1 MARKR
6 SRFTL
11 IELLVVIAIIA
22 ILAAM
27 LMPALSQARE
37 KARSISCT
45 SNQKQVILG
54 VLMYADQNRETLIP
68 GAVYLY
74 ATGRAWEWYRALD
87 KLIGLSYAGG
97 SYNTGNGGHEVIV
110 CPSQKM
116 NAHPYN
122 LGYGWNYQE
131 FGYAYSSTSYLA
143 GWATKLAKIKDPSWN
158 IVLGDSEDNNAR
170 TPIYYGPR
178 YLYRR
183 HSTLLPRRHS
193 GGGNM
198 AMADGHVEWFT
209 YSQLR
214 DTSAQ
219 SPWRLP

>member
-1 MARKR
+1 
-6 SRFTL
+6 
-11 IELLVVIAIIA
+11 
-22 ILAAM
+22 
-27 LMPALSQARE
+27 
-37 KARSISCT
+37 
-45 SNQKQVILG
+45 
-54 VLMYADQNRETLIP
+54 
-68 GAVYLY
+68 
-74 ATGRAWEWYRALD
+74 
-87 KLIGLSYAGG
+87 
-97 SYNTGNGGHEVIV
+97 
-110 CPSQKM
+110 M

-131 FGYAYSSTSYLA
+131 FGYNVPGTL
-143 GWATKLAKIKDPSWN
+143 GWATKLSTIKEPSWT

-193 GGGNM
+193 GSGNM
-198 AMADGHVEWFT
+198 AMADGHVEWIGNG
-209 YSQLR
+209 QLR

>member
-1 MARKR
+1 MVRKCLQ
-6 SRFTL
+6 FTL

-27 LMPALSQARE
+27 LMPALAQARE

-45 SNQKQVILG
+45 SNQKQIILG

-68 GAVYLY
+68 GAVWQDRPGHGL
-74 ATGRAWEWYRALD
+74 EWYRLLD
-87 KLIGLSYAGG
+87 KLVGLSYAGG
-97 SYNTGNGGHEVIV
+97 SYNTNNRGHEVIV

-122 LGYGWNYQE
+122 IGYGWNYQE
-131 FGYAYSSTSYLA
+131 FGYAWSSTSYLA
-143 GWATKLAKIKDPSWN
+143 GWATKLAKIPDPSWN
-158 IVLGDSEDNNAR
+158 IVLGDGEDNNAR

-183 HSTLLPRRHS
+183 HSTLTPRRHS

-198 AMADGHVEWFT
+198 ALADGHVEWFN
-209 YSQLR
+209 YAQLR
-214 DTSAQ
+214 DASAQ